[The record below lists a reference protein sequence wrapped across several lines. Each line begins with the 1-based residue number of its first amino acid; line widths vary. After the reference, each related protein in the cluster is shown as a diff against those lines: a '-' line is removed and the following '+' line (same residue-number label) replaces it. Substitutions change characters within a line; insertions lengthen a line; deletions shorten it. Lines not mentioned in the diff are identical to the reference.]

1 MRAFF
6 CSLLAMTGSSSCL
19 RWLFPH
25 LFSYN
30 SFAGNSINSV
40 FYSVT
45 ISYGL
50 TRSFFPFFL
59 LMTLEQRLCG
69 IWIGFECGHPSRS
82 VTHAD
87 VSLFPLPTVTVQMFR
102 IVIVIV
108 CTVECRNSYC
118 NVRSSCR
125 RSLAQQLRL
134 QPKNNELSEPLQKS
148 TSTVLVIAV
157 FYIIILTPANT
168 VT

>member
-1 MRAFF
+1 
-6 CSLLAMTGSSSCL
+6 MTGSSSCL

-30 SFAGNSINSV
+30 SFAGISINPV
-40 FYSVT
+40 FYSV
-45 ISYGL
+45 
-50 TRSFFPFFL
+50 RSVMALHAACSHIFL
-59 LMTLEQRLCG
+59 LMAREQRLCV

-87 VSLFPLPTVTVQMFR
+87 VSLFPLPTVTVTMFR
-102 IVIVIV
+102 IIIVIV

-125 RSLAQQLRL
+125 RSLAQQLKL
-134 QPKNNELSEPLQKS
+134 QPKNGELSEQLQKS
-148 TSTVLVIAV
+148 ASTVPVIAV
-157 FYIIILTPANT
+157 FYIYINACEYSRLI
-168 VT
+168 